1 MIRLLP
7 RCPQLEHSP
16 PGPLAGTLRTGDLLL
31 FAGRGPISDT
41 IRFFTRSHWSHIG
54 MVVRLPEHDT
64 PLILESTT
72 LSESAD
78 IHVGAPVAG
87 VGLVPIMKRIE
98 EYDGDIALR
107 QRLGEP
113 LTDAQQRMVAR
124 IARRL
129 HQRPYKNYVLT
140 LARDTVTGFRRRPDF
155 SGMFCSELV
164 AEIYRRLGWLARE
177 QRPSLLVPGHFGS
190 ERMTLRQ
197 GSLAPPVLL
206 RAATA
211 SAVPAPG
218 MPARPR
224 RIAAGERLPL
234 PQ

>member
-1 MIRLLP
+1 
-7 RCPQLEHSP
+7 
-16 PGPLAGTLRTGDLLL
+16 
-31 FAGRGPISDT
+31 
-41 IRFFTRSHWSHIG
+41 
-54 MVVRLPEHDT
+54 MVVRLPEHDE
-64 PLILESTT
+64 PLLLESTT

-87 VGLVPIMKRIE
+87 VGLVPVLQRIE

-107 QRLGEP
+107 QRRGDP
-113 LTDAQQRMVAR
+113 LSDALQRLVAR

-129 HQRPYKNYVLT
+129 HRRPYKNYVLT

-164 AEIYRRLGWLARE
+164 AEIYRRLGWLARD
-177 QRPSLLVPGHFGS
+177 QRASLLVPGHFGS
-190 ERMTLRQ
+190 ERMTLRE

-206 RAATA
+206 RTATTA
-211 SAVPAPG
+211 SAAPAHG
-218 MPARPR
+218 RPAMPR
-224 RIAAGERLPL
+224 RIAADERLPL